1 MSIWNSMFETNETGL
16 RGILIPDFKG
26 KLDFA
31 ELDQNT

>member
-16 RGILIPDFKG
+16 RGILISDFKG